1 MQGSLIPIVI
11 VVALATALAAC
22 GGSSKSGTAT
32 PSSASTPAA
41 LRTTVRPAA
50 VASRSATP
58 AGSTTAPA
66 TRAAAGENVE
76 LIGIV
81 GTISASARVIQVTR
95 LSGANVN
102 QIAVQDSTRIRTA
115 DGNTATFTQIRTSD
129 RIIASGRLSDRGDAI
144 VADTITIQPVV
155 PGAEPGG

>member
-1 MQGSLIPIVI
+1 
-11 VVALATALAAC
+11 
-22 GGSSKSGTAT
+22 
-32 PSSASTPAA
+32 
-41 LRTTVRPAA
+41 
-50 VASRSATP
+50 
-58 AGSTTAPA
+58 
-66 TRAAAGENVE
+66 
-76 LIGIV
+76 
-81 GTISASARVIQVTR
+81 VIQVTR

-144 VADTITIQPVV
+144 LADTITIQPVV